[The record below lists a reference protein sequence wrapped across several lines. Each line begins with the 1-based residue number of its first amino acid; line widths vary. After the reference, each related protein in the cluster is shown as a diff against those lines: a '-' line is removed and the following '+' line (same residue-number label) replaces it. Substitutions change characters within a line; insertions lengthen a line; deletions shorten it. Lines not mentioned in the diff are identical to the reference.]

1 MNQLANLR
9 LFNLISPALPVGAF
23 AYSQGLEWAIEEGGV
38 NSPEKIADWIGQVLC
53 LNLSHTDVP
62 VMARLYQALESQD
75 CEMLRH
81 WNAWSLASRET
92 QELLD
97 EDRQVAAAMMKVLQ
111 QHDIGFPV
119 WWSASLQESSWDF
132 TPSLIF
138 TWALAGFSWGI
149 DLQNTA
155 AGYCWSWA
163 ENQITVAGKTLPLGQ
178 TQAQKILGALM
189 PKINSSVTRGLALVD
204 DAMGYSLPGWV
215 MACAKHETQYSRLFR
230 S

>member
-1 MNQLANLR
+1 MNQLAMLR

-23 AYSQGLEWAIEEGGV
+23 AYSQGLEWAIEEGQV
-38 NSPEKIADWIGQVLC
+38 NSPEKIADWITHVLS
-53 LNLSHTDVP
+53 LNLSHTDIP
-62 VMARLYQALESQD
+62 VLARLVQAIEQKDAENL
-75 CEMLRH
+75 LY

-111 QHDIGFPV
+111 QHGLALPDWCTNGT
-119 WWSASLQESSWDF
+119 QE
-132 TPSLIF
+132 TRPCLIL
-138 TWALAGFSWGI
+138 TWALAATSWGI
-149 DLQNTA
+149 DLPSTA

-178 TQAQKILGALM
+178 TQAQKILSELM
-189 PKINSSVTRGLALVD
+189 PHIERSVQLGLSLSD
-204 DAMGYSLPGWV
+204 KDLGHSLPGWV